1 MIYFKRNFYYGLL
14 FYRFLELTSSD
25 ILIEDKYRFV
35 NITMENLSDAFKA
48 FHKNNLN
55 HDLNNVFND
64 LISDDGFLDYRFD
77 KVYGFIESK
86 SIEEIRTLL
95 NNNYYKQF
103 SYEKKFE
110 DELLVQLIN
119 KYVPNLKTVLA
130 INSKS
135 IRLFNKLNNFENIK
149 FTTNFSDNSKRESLV
164 KIFNYTNQNSLN
176 VDSLDNP
183 ITNKLYDVIIYEP
196 EGRVSSKDIID
207 NINKFVKQTN
217 YSGLV
222 ITKAEQSWYSGIDL
236 ETYNKNLLGIIDL
249 PDDELDGFIRLPWKQ
264 THMHRKRYDKSFLV
278 HSDNIDDTKF
288 LIDLKRRQTKRH
300 HLSEDDDLYK
310 YFAKFVIKLIE
321 DKKDRKNLIKFVPVM
336 DDDNN
341 YLINHY
347 INYDKK
353 SHANEGL
360 YKLDQS
366 NTFNFEEIEKIND
379 EVVDLLVKI
388 SKSSTKNFLLTRNL
402 ILD

>member
-176 VDSLDNP
+176 VDSL
-183 ITNKLYDVIIYEP
+183 VI
-196 EGRVSSKDIID
+196 
-207 NINKFVKQTN
+207 
-217 YSGLV
+217 GL
-222 ITKAEQSWYSGIDL
+222 
-236 ETYNKNLLGIIDL
+236 
-249 PDDELDGFIRLPWKQ
+249 
-264 THMHRKRYDKSFLV
+264 
-278 HSDNIDDTKF
+278 
-288 LIDLKRRQTKRH
+288 
-300 HLSEDDDLYK
+300 
-310 YFAKFVIKLIE
+310 
-321 DKKDRKNLIKFVPVM
+321 
-336 DDDNN
+336 
-341 YLINHY
+341 
-347 INYDKK
+347 
-353 SHANEGL
+353 
-360 YKLDQS
+360 
-366 NTFNFEEIEKIND
+366 
-379 EVVDLLVKI
+379 
-388 SKSSTKNFLLTRNL
+388 SKS
-402 ILD
+402 